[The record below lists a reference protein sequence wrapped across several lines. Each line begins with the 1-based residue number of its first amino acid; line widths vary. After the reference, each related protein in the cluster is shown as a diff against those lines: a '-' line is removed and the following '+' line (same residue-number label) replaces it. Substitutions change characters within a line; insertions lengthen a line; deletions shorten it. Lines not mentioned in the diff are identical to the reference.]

1 MNNRNKRDEQRL
13 KAFARK
19 ELDKAQQQE
28 ILSFSADT
36 SLLKKNDKLKSDLI
50 LRDQILDKKEKP
62 SEKLID
68 RIDNNQIFVE
78 DLEAEITGL
87 ITEVFALTDRALI
100 AISAL
105 RKVNSRLADQ
115 LENSLSLKQQPKK
128 SRTITKKLMWLVLS
142 KIRAIY
148 CSR

>member
-78 DLEAEITGL
+78 ELEAEITGL

-128 SRTITKKLMWLVLS
+128 SRTITKKLM
-142 KIRAIY
+142 
-148 CSR
+148 

>member
-13 KAFARK
+13 KTFARK

-36 SLLKKNDKLKSDLI
+36 QLLKKNDKLKNDI
-50 LRDQILDKKEKP
+50 VLRDQILDKKEEP

-128 SRTITKKLMWLVLS
+128 SRTITKKLM
-142 KIRAIY
+142 
-148 CSR
+148 